1 MERNHYSIGEKDFG
15 IGFFTF
21 IGESDILL
29 GKDAQGKRKK
39 MSGLEQ
45 KDKNDFLIEK
55 IKERPVNKRKLI
67 RRTIITAAMAV
78 IFGLIA
84 CFTFLVLEPVISN
97 WLYPEEEPQ
106 PIVFPEDQEEM
117 SPEEML
123 SDNMQAQ
130 NQEESRQ
137 ETEVVLEEEQIES
150 ILSQI
155 QLDKEDYRQLY
166 SAMSEFVS
174 QLNESMVTVT
184 GVTSNIDWFNNVQES
199 QNQSFGVI
207 IANNGRELLV
217 LADNTPISDAQ
228 ELSME
233 FYNGVQVKAQVKQK
247 DSFTNLAVLSVS
259 LNDLPQENKEDL
271 IKVAVLGSS
280 NAKNIVGTPVIAMGS
295 PMGISNSVGYGMIT
309 AVNSQLFAVDRNYK
323 LLFTDISGSRNG
335 GGVLF
340 NLQGQVIGIITSEK
354 AGSDMTNVI
363 GAYGITELKKVI
375 EKMSNG
381 ESVAYLGVSGVDVT
395 QEAHE
400 ELGVPYGAYVREV
413 DMDSPAMLAGIQQG
427 DVIVAIDDRT
437 IVNFGEYSTVLL
449 QMEAGDQVNIQIMR
463 QAQNEY
469 REMNF
474 SIVLG
479 TAE

>member
-1 MERNHYSIGEKDFG
+1 
-15 IGFFTF
+15 
-21 IGESDILL
+21 
-29 GKDAQGKRKK
+29 
-39 MSGLEQ
+39 
-45 KDKNDFLIEK
+45 
-55 IKERPVNKRKLI
+55 
-67 RRTIITAAMAV
+67 
-78 IFGLIA
+78 
-84 CFTFLVLEPVISN
+84 
-97 WLYPEEEPQ
+97 
-106 PIVFPEDQEEM
+106 
-117 SPEEML
+117 
-123 SDNMQAQ
+123 
-130 NQEESRQ
+130 
-137 ETEVVLEEEQIES
+137 
-150 ILSQI
+150 
-155 QLDKEDYRQLY
+155 
-166 SAMSEFVS
+166 
-174 QLNESMVTVT
+174 
-184 GVTSNIDWFNNVQES
+184 
-199 QNQSFGVI
+199 
-207 IANNGRELLV
+207 
-217 LADNTPISDAQ
+217 
-228 ELSME
+228 ME

-259 LNDLPQENKEDL
+259 LNDLPQENREDL